1 MTDILIAS
9 HGHMA
14 SGMKSSIEILTGM
27 GAQIVAVDAYVDESD
42 YLPEIRQF
50 VKNVTGPAVI
60 FTDLLG
66 GSVNQKV
73 ILEAGNKPNIFIVS
87 QMNLSI
93 VMAVLLDTEE
103 LTIQRLQELIK
114 QSQVQLVTT
123 KLDNSQT
130 DDEDFFA

>member
-50 VKNVTGPAVI
+50 IKNATGPAVI

-73 ILEAGNKPNIFIVS
+73 ILECDHQNIFIVS
-87 QMNLSI
+87 QMNLAI

-103 LTIQRLQELIK
+103 LTTQRLQELIK

>member
-1 MTDILIAS
+1 MTEILIAS

-14 SGMKSSIEILTGM
+14 SGMKSSIEILTGL
-27 GAQIVAVDAYVDESD
+27 GAKIVAVDAYVDESD
-42 YLPEIRQF
+42 YLPQIREF
-50 VKNVTGPAVI
+50 VKNATSPAVI

-87 QMNLSI
+87 QMNLAI

-103 LTIQRLQELIK
+103 LTTQRLQELIK

>member
-50 VKNVTGPAVI
+50 VKNITGPAVI

-73 ILEAGNKPNIFIVS
+73 ILECDHQNIFIVS
-87 QMNLSI
+87 QMNLAI

-103 LTIQRLQELIK
+103 LTTQRLQELIK

>member
-42 YLPEIRQF
+42 YLPKIRQF
-50 VKNVTGPAVI
+50 IKNATGPAVI

-73 ILEAGNKPNIFIVS
+73 ILECDHQNIFIVS
-87 QMNLSI
+87 QMNLAI
-93 VMAVLLDTEE
+93 VMAVLLDTEK
-103 LTIQRLQELIK
+103 LTTQRLQELIK

>member
-73 ILEAGNKPNIFIVS
+73 ILECDHQNIFIVS
-87 QMNLSI
+87 QMNLAI

-103 LTIQRLQELIK
+103 LTTQRLQELIK

>member
-9 HGHMA
+9 HGHMS

-50 VKNVTGPAVI
+50 VKNATGPAVI

-73 ILEAGNKPNIFIVS
+73 ILECDHQNIFIVS
-87 QMNLSI
+87 QMNLAI

-103 LTIQRLQELIK
+103 LTTQRLQELIK

>member
-50 VKNVTGPAVI
+50 VKNATGPAVI

-73 ILEAGNKPNIFIVS
+73 VLECDHQNIFIVS
-87 QMNLSI
+87 QMNLAI

-103 LTIQRLQELIK
+103 LTTQRLQELIK

>member
-27 GAQIVAVDAYVDESD
+27 GAQIVAVDAYVDGSD

-50 VKNVTGPAVI
+50 VKNATGPAVI

-73 ILEAGNKPNIFIVS
+73 ILECDHQNIFIVS
-87 QMNLSI
+87 QMNLAI

-103 LTIQRLQELIK
+103 LTTQRLQELIK

>member
-42 YLPEIRQF
+42 YLPEIRQY
-50 VKNVTGPAVI
+50 VKNATGPAVI

-73 ILEAGNKPNIFIVS
+73 ILECDHQNIFIVS
-87 QMNLSI
+87 QMNLAI

-103 LTIQRLQELIK
+103 LTTQRLQELIK